1 MALKKGFSV
10 LKSRK
15 YNECKSKTNW
25 KLISLAIAAQSGY
38 FLTTVQ
44 NLKSLFVAKIKFDA
58 FEENLSRVEL
68 SG

>member
-1 MALKKGFSV
+1 MALWKKLQCFEVAQV
-10 LKSRK
+10 LQR
-15 YNECKSKTNW
+15 SKTNW

-38 FLTTVQ
+38 FFTTVQ

-58 FEENLSRVEL
+58 SEENSSRVEL